1 MTTPAPSSRNWFDQ
15 GGQAYASFR
24 PEYPA
29 ALAAYLASTVPERR
43 LAVDVG
49 CGNGQLTTLL
59 ADHFDT
65 VWGFDPSQDQIAHAQ
80 AGGNLHYACAPAE
93 ALPAS
98 AQGAQLITVAQ
109 AAHWFDLPAF
119 YAQVRTRAAPGAV
132 LALISYGVPRLED
145 DLQGRFMDF
154 YHHEI
159 GPFWPPERQ
168 LVDSG
173 YATLD
178 FPFAEF
184 KAPAMSIE
192 LSWNLE
198 AFLGYVSTWSAVRH
212 AREAGEQALL
222 ERFAADLA
230 TCWGQAQVERS
241 IRWPIN
247 LRIGQ
252 V

>member
-1 MTTPAPSSRNWFDQ
+1 MSTPAPASRNWFDQ

-24 PEYPA
+24 PDYPA
-29 ALAAYLASTVPERR
+29 ALAAYLASTVTEHR

-80 AGGNLHYACAPAE
+80 ARSNLHYACAPAE

-145 DLQGRFMDF
+145 DLQGRFMHF

-168 LVDSG
+168 QVDSG

-184 KAPAMSIE
+184 KAPTMSIE